1 MALHELATNAT
12 KYGALSNPS
21 GRVEFSW
28 ALDDRGAQPG
38 QRRLSL
44 LWRESGGPTFPPPAR
59 RGFGSRLMEGVAQEL
74 RGTVA
79 ADPRPEGMIW
89 RIEGLVEID
98 PHSLGG

>member
-1 MALHELATNAT
+1 
-12 KYGALSNPS
+12 
-21 GRVEFSW
+21 
-28 ALDDRGAQPG
+28 
-38 QRRLSL
+38 
-44 LWRESGGPTFPPPAR
+44 
-59 RGFGSRLMEGVAQEL
+59 MEGVAQEL